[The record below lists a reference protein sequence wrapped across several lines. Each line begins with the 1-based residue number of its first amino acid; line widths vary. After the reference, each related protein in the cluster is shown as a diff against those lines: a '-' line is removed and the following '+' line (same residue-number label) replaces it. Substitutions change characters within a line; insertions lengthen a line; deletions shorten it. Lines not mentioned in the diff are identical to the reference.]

1 MRFFLCAFLFCFEAF
16 GGTPTAPPSAT
27 AIPFEYCE
35 GLLWIQVQVPQSTQP
50 LNFLFDTG
58 AGVSVI
64 NAGTA
69 RTLGL
74 KTGNRITVQG
84 GHQRNKLLI
93 PCAATNSPI
102 NNITAELT

>member
-1 MRFFLCAFLFCFEAF
+1 MRFFLCAFLFCFEAL
-16 GGTPTAPPSAT
+16 GGMQTASPPAT
-27 AIPFEYCE
+27 AIPFKYCE
-35 GLLWIQVQVPQSTQP
+35 GLLWIQVQVPQSTRP

-64 NAGTA
+64 NKDTA

-74 KTGNRITVQG
+74 KTGSRTSVQEV
-84 GHQRNKLLI
+84 HQRNKLLN

-102 NNITAELT
+102 NSITAELT